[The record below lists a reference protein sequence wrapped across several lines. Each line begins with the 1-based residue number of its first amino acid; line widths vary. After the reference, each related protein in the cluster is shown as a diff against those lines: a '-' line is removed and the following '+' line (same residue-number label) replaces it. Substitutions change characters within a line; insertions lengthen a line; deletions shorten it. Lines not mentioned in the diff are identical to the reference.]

1 MPFPIHFQS
10 TWSKVCILDPQSV
23 GAVVQPLRHVQLF
36 ATPWTLAYQASL
48 SFTISLSFLKLL
60 SIESIMPSKHLILCH
75 PPPFSSC
82 LQSFPASGS
91 FPVGSLF
98 TSGGQSIGVSAS
110 VSVLPM
116 NIQDLLPLR
125 LNDWI
130 STQSKGLSKSL
141 LQHHSSK
148 ASILQHS
155 PFFIVK
161 LSYPYM
167 TTRKTIALTRWN
179 FVGKIM
185 SLLFNTLYRLA
196 IAFIPRIKQLLISWL
211 QSPSSV
217 ILEYKKIKSLTVSIA
232 KNIINLIL
240 VLTLW

>member
-1 MPFPIHFQS
+1 MAFGILSGPATNPQDMEDNCIPSAFSFPIQWLQVPQWGLVHREEQSKFFKDTMPFPIHFQS

-116 NIQDLLPLR
+116 NIQGWFPLG
-125 LNDWI
+125 LTSLI
-130 STQSKGLSKSL
+130 SLQSKGLSRVFSSTTIWKHQLFGAQPSL
-141 LQHHSSK
+141 WPSFHICTWL
-148 ASILQHS
+148 LE
-155 PFFIVK
+155 
-161 LSYPYM
+161 
-167 TTRKTIALTRWN
+167 
-179 FVGKIM
+179 KI
-185 SLLFNTLYRLA
+185 
-196 IAFIPRIKQLLISWL
+196 
-211 QSPSSV
+211 
-217 ILEYKKIKSLTVSIA
+217 
-232 KNIINLIL
+232 
-240 VLTLW
+240 